1 MFVLVNNNSDQPFLS
16 LRDIMLKEMLFLTDL
31 LNHGDGFNIV
41 DTKKIICNKEI
52 NSARVYF
59 FISF

>member
-1 MFVLVNNNSDQPFLS
+1 MFVFVNNNSDQPFLS

-41 DTKKIICNKEI
+41 DTKKLSVIKK
-52 NSARVYF
+52 
-59 FISF
+59 